1 MVGLTHNHDNLIII
15 GSDAIQW
22 LVDNVE
28 GLSSVEAAQVS

>member
-1 MVGLTHNHDNLIII
+1 MI

-28 GLSSVEAAQVS
+28 GLSSVEAAQVPYHDTKALF